1 MANGGN
7 DGWTDRRMERRL
19 KKRQKKKTRE
29 SESRKG
35 EREHRKRKKGT
46 TSGESNANGAK
57 RFREG
62 RMEGGN
68 QTKEGR
74 GGEPGGTAGLG
85 GRSGWFAKKVEQKA
99 ESGGCNNCCGRGQKE
114 MMEVGEGK

>member
-1 MANGGN
+1 M
-7 DGWTDRRMERRL
+7 DGQTEGWRGDF
-19 KKRQKKKTRE
+19 KKGKKKTN
-29 SESRKG
+29 KG

-57 RFREG
+57 RFREV

-68 QTKEGR
+68 QIKEGR

-85 GRSGWFAKKVEQKA
+85 G
-99 ESGGCNNCCGRGQKE
+99 
-114 MMEVGEGK
+114 EVDGSQRK